1 MFLGGAH
8 KSSESYTATSTL
20 DPTGLFHAPGRPD
33 LGCCLLYSHEA
44 VSNSSATPWTVAC
57 HAPLSMGF
65 PSQEYRSGLPFPPP
79 GDLPNPGIN
88 LCLLHCRQL
97 LHHCTTWEDRPQIAL
112 ANSGCSKNCKK
123 KKKKFTSYKP
133 NLCFLKKKVKIAQSC
148 PILCDPRDY
157 TVHRILQARILEWVA
172 YSFSRGSSQPRD
184 GTQVSHIAGRFFTSW
199 ATIFLTEQQM

>member
-1 MFLGGAH
+1 MDCSLPRSSVHGVSQPRIPEWVAISSSRGSSQPRDQPVSPALQAASSSLHHLGRQ
-8 KSSESYTATSTL
+8 T
-20 DPTGLFHAPGRPD
+20 
-33 LGCCLLYSHEA
+33 
-44 VSNSSATPWTVAC
+44 SNST
-57 HAPLSMGF
+57 
-65 PSQEYRSGLPFPPP
+65 SQFWMLQEL
-79 GDLPNPGIN
+79 
-88 LCLLHCRQL
+88 Q
-97 LHHCTTWEDRPQIAL
+97 
-112 ANSGCSKNCKK
+112 K

-184 GTQVSHIAGRFFTSW
+184 GTQVSHIAGRFFTNW